1 MRALWLVLV
10 AAVALASARRC
21 TPGSLAELA
30 STLKPVVAACEDAE
44 CSPECRELIAAPT
57 TVTKQAKRCIVAIR
71 AGHASASAVEP
82 AVRDIILRG
91 QDIVQG
97 CKAQAEEPPQPAARS
112 QSDASPSPA
121 PSASPAPSG
130 PPKADAAELAA
141 LKADH
146 DAAKAKVHALGGRVA
161 ALERAA
167 GRKDTGTG
175 KAAQQTLAAVDAQTD
190 AVADAANAAVEEGV
204 KDITALADQMEE
216 AQRVAVLQ
224 QKQVKSKSTLA
235 LEKALQA
242 DEITAGSMQT
252 QEAFVK
258 DSLRRAAE
266 QTKVVEQQVADA
278 TKLIED
284 QQAAGPS

>member
-1 MRALWLVLV
+1 M
-10 AAVALASARRC
+10 
-21 TPGSLAELA
+21 
-30 STLKPVVAACEDAE
+30 
-44 CSPECRELIAAPT
+44 SP
-57 TVTKQAKRCIVAIR
+57 Q
-71 AGHASASAVEP
+71 
-82 AVRDIILRG
+82 
-91 QDIVQG
+91 
-97 CKAQAEEPPQPAARS
+97 
-112 QSDASPSPA
+112 
-121 PSASPAPSG
+121 
-130 PPKADAAELAA
+130 
-141 LKADH
+141 
-146 DAAKAKVHALGGRVA
+146 
-161 ALERAA
+161 
-167 GRKDTGTG
+167 
-175 KAAQQTLAAVDAQTD
+175 
-190 AVADAANAAVEEGV
+190 
-204 KDITALADQMEE
+204 QMEE